1 MKNSFWISLFIFCLL
16 MCSCKTQKM
25 DSNVK
30 VRNEIQSDLSY
41 LNENVRI
48 STQNHAYSA
57 NEAQTIVIEE
67 DIIVTEY
74 DKETGKPTKETKT
87 KRKTTQ
93 DSDKVVTE
101 EGNQTVTEGNQLEV
115 DHFREV
121 AKKVESEI
129 KEESLSD
136 FGIFWECFGKYL
148 GIIMGIALLIG
159 AIFIYLKKKY
169 RVS

>member
-1 MKNSFWISLFIFCLL
+1 

-30 VRNEIQSDLSY
+30 VRNDIQSDLSY

-67 DIIVTEY
+67 DISVIEY
-74 DKETGKPTKETKT
+74 NKETGKPTKETKT

-101 EGNQTVTEGNQLEV
+101 EGNQAVTEGNQLEV
-115 DHFREV
+115 DHIVDKHEM
-121 AKKVESEI
+121 VESEI

-136 FGIFWECFGKYL
+136 FWVFWECFGKYL